1 LVHGGAGRSDSDADR
16 IAGCR
21 RAASAAAALLQE
33 GSSSLD
39 AVQAAVRILEDD
51 PFFNAGTGACLTE
64 DGLVELD
71 AAIMEGASLRAG
83 GVCAMPPFRN
93 PIDVARAVLEEGRHV
108 LYAAEGAAA
117 FARAHGFTPSTH
129 EAMTTERARRKWED
143 FRRGA
148 MPPSSVP
155 TGTVGA
161 VARDARGNLAA
172 ATSTGGI
179 LGKRTG
185 RVGDSP
191 IVGAGTFADDEA
203 GAASATGHGE
213 GILRTTLGKMGVDEM
228 RHGLDPESAARR
240 VIEHLSNRVG
250 ATGGIILVDA
260 MGRIG
265 LARSTPSMAWG
276 AAWQGGPDTLAE
288 T

>member
-1 LVHGGAGRSDSDADR
+1 LRGGA
-16 IAGCR
+16 
-21 RAASAAAALLQE
+21 
-33 GSSSLD
+33 SSLD
-39 AVQAAVRILEDD
+39 AVQAAVRVLEDD

-64 DGLVELD
+64 EGLVELD

-108 LYAAEGAAA
+108 LYAGDGAAA
-117 FARAHGFTPSTH
+117 FARGAGFAPSTQ
-129 EAMTTERARRKWED
+129 EAMTTERAKKKWED
-143 FRRGA
+143 LRKGVL
-148 MPPSSVP
+148 PPSSVP

-161 VARDARGNLAA
+161 IARDATGNLAA

-191 IVGAGTFADDEA
+191 IVGAGTYADDDA

-213 GILRTTLGKMGVDEM
+213 GILRTCLGKMAVDEM
-228 RHGLDPESAARR
+228 RHGIDPESAARR
-240 VIEHLSNRVG
+240 AIEHLSNRVG
-250 ATGGIILVDA
+250 STGGIILVDSL
-260 MGRIG
+260 GRVG

-276 AAWQGGPDTLAE
+276 AAWQGGPDAVAGT
-288 T
+288 